1 MAQTSIEDLLRAVL
15 KAGSSATGTEAAR
28 QLATLLEN
36 PTAGP
41 YVARKVA
48 ELLKKPSPNAMP
60 VAVVQTAFAMSETE
74 LQSLKDKLEARF
86 GEKLEIRVMEEPSLI
101 GGVRVTVGDNVL
113 DASIKGSIEKM
124 KQALAA

>member
-15 KAGSSATGTEAAR
+15 KAGSSGTGSDAAR
-28 QLATLLEN
+28 QLAALLEN

-48 ELLKKPSPNAMP
+48 ELLKKPSPGSMP
-60 VAVVQTAFAMSETE
+60 VAMVQTAFAMSETD
-74 LQSLKDKLEARF
+74 LRSLKDKLAARF
-86 GEKLEIRVMEEPSLI
+86 GEGLEVRVVEDPSLI

-113 DASIKGSIEKM
+113 DASVKGSIEKM

>member
-15 KAGSSATGTEAAR
+15 KAGSSATGTGAAR
-28 QLATLLEN
+28 QLAALLEN

-41 YVARKVA
+41 YVARKLA
-48 ELLKKPSPNAMP
+48 ELLKRPSPNAMP
-60 VAVVQTAFAMSETE
+60 VAVVQTAFAVSETE